1 MYCPDPFAETRPK
14 ILRALIQR
22 YPLATLVSMSGN
34 GLEANH
40 IPLYLAPGEGPQR
53 KNQLAL
59 EYAPEPPFQAGRAE
73 DAPKDIVKVVRR
85 HTETLRAERER
96 MIAVSVWRAFGWAR
110 VFGVDAIWMSTT

>member
-1 MYCPDPFAETRPK
+1 MYCPESFAETSPE

-59 EYAPEPPFQAGRAE
+59 EYAPEPPFQAGRPE